1 MKFKNLLTDKKIA
14 IIQCRMGSNRLPG
27 KVLADIGGNL
37 SLDILISRLQKSKL
51 INKIVLATT
60 LNKEDDILEYF
71 AQAKGISIYRDNADV
86 LKKVCNA
93 ADSCKADLIIDV
105 TGDCPFIDPVEIDKL
120 ILKLYFFDCDYVSNI
135 SPRNLP
141 IGFDIQVYKKDILK
155 KVEAVT
161 FDEAHRTHSGWN
173 ILNYERQH
181 IGYSESWD
189 LVIRHNKIIKRFYHP
204 EWRVVLDYMEDL
216 ILLNKIYNHFG
227 HINFSQWDVIRLL
240 EKNLEWLDIN
250 KNCRQ
255 KSSEEI

>member
-51 INKIVLATT
+51 INKIIIVTT
-60 LNKEDDILEYF
+60 LSEEDDILDSYS
-71 AQAKGISIYRDNADV
+71 QVKKISIYRDNEDV

-93 ADSCKADLIIDV
+93 ADRIKADLIIDV

-135 SPRNLP
+135 FPRNLP
-141 IGFDIQVYKKDILK
+141 IGFDIQVYKKIILTQINTFVID
-155 KVEAVT
+155 KV
-161 FDEAHRTHSGWN
+161 HRTHSGWN
-173 ILNYERQH
+173 ILNKAEMLG
-181 IGYSESWD
+181 IK
-189 LVIRHNKIIKRFYHP
+189 LKNNKIIKRFYHP

-227 HINFSQWDVIRLL
+227 HIDFSQWDVMRLL

-255 KSSEEI
+255 KRPDEV